1 MLTPLKDKQTAVE
14 WLAEQINQQILG
26 GALSKQLV
34 SKAKEIE
41 RVQIIAAY
49 DTGEFN
55 DGCNDTA
62 EQYYLKTYES
72 STL

>member
-14 WLAEQINQQILG
+14 WLVEQINQQILG
-26 GALSKQLV
+26 GALAKQLV
-34 SKAKEIE
+34 NKAKEIE

-55 DGCNDTA
+55 DGCNGTA
-62 EQYYLKTYES
+62 EEYYAKTYES